1 MIPFLKRFSEVAVKY
16 PERLAAVDHDGK
28 RKTTYA
34 QFNDYSS
41 RVAAY
46 LKALGFQKE
55 DLVAI
60 KLEKSMEYVAVEL
73 GVIKC
78 GCAFVPVSDAMGQE
92 RIEHVLKDSGTRLVF
107 DSMHWKA
114 AMDCQPLP
122 EADWAESDEHDL
134 AFIIYTSGSTGKP
147 KGVVEEYGA
156 YRFMA
161 KGTAEEVL
169 EPYNTPDDAI
179 RFANVA
185 PVTFSAFTIIAICM
199 VCEAWTN
206 YFVSDAVVKNPLLYM
221 QFLKDHRID
230 AMFLTAS
237 LVKPL
242 SDNQNLSPKAI
253 MLSSERVSDVYST
266 RFAVLNLYCNSE
278 LMSTACNFVIDRP
291 YSNTPIGSGCSY
303 TDMVLLDND
312 VISEKEGEICL
323 HLPYFRG
330 YLNQQEENDKAFICI
345 GGKKFFRTRDFAR
358 RGEDGLLYVL
368 GRADDM
374 VKINGNRVEPAEVE
388 TALKKVLG
396 TKVVAVKAFENKGIH
411 FLCAYYQKE
420 TAVPEETIRTSLKKL
435 LPEYMIP
442 SYFVHFEKMPLNTN
456 GKIDKKS
463 LTPPAFSE
471 NHAEYV
477 PPETETQ
484 KIICSAAEKIL
495 GEFNDVG
502 KIGIDDDLIQLGGD
516 SICAMNL
523 IVDCKALPLS
533 VPLIFEKRTI
543 RAIAEA
549 VDILKAQ
556 ASASVQGK
564 NLRSKVLLNDIQLYM
579 LRCELSAPRTV
590 MYNLAYKA
598 ILSDNVDLSQFAC
611 AVRKAL
617 SAHPALLSVIEKEGD
632 TYYLRYEA
640 GFDKEIPIETMS
652 KEELADAE
660 KHFVRPFLL
669 DSSPLFRTRIISTP
683 EQNVFLFDVYHVIAD
698 GSSMEILMDDIALS
712 LGGTSLAADFTYQ
725 AMQNEADFKN
735 TETYSH
741 DVAYFKNRYDK
752 EGWHTRPRTDF
763 DTDKN
768 ILDSIEGDF
777 KFSKDS
783 VTSLCQHYGLGKNE
797 FYTAAVALAISMYDK
812 TQNVMLSWV
821 WNGREDV
828 SVQRSI
834 GLFYKDFPIAF
845 TIDDK
850 TKLKDLLMQ
859 AKEQVLESIS
869 HGSLSY
875 FDRIGLYQGHE
886 VLCLLYQGD
895 MYECDKYRSFMKN
908 TAEPL
913 ETDEFPCGCGNS
925 PELEILES
933 RDGFGFILDYNA
945 AQYKR
950 ESMEK
955 FVNLF
960 AASCEMLLET
970 AENPDITLLAKQ
982 SNMLY
987 RTCDG

>member
-1 MIPFLKRFSEVAVKY
+1 M
-16 PERLAAVDHDGK
+16 AAVDHDGA
-28 RKTTYA
+28 RSTTYA
-34 QFNDYSS
+34 QFNDYSG

-78 GCAFVPVSDAMGQE
+78 GCAFVPISDAMGQE
-92 RIEHVLKDSGTRLVF
+92 RIEHVLKDSGARLVF
-107 DSMHWKA
+107 DSMHWDKA
-114 AMDCQPLP
+114 MSYKPLP

-147 KGVVEEYGA
+147 KGVVEEYGV
-156 YRFMA
+156 YSFTTT
-161 KGTAEEVL
+161 GTAEEVVK
-169 EPYNTPDDAI
+169 PYTMKDDAL

-185 PVTFSAFTIIAICM
+185 PVTFSAFIIINVSMLYDAVTIYI
-199 VCEAWTN
+199 
-206 YFVSDAVVKNPLLYM
+206 VSDAVVKNPMLYM

-237 LVKPL
+237 MIKPL
-242 SDNQNLSPKAI
+242 SENKSLSPKVI
-253 MLSSERVSDVYST
+253 MLSSERVSDTYSD
-266 RFAVLNLYCNSE
+266 RFDFRNLYCNTE
-278 LMSTACNFVIDRP
+278 LMSTACSFVIDRP

-303 TDMVLLDND
+303 TDMVLLDD
-312 VISEKEGEICL
+312 GKVSEKEGEICL
-323 HLPYFRG
+323 YLPYFRG
-330 YLNQQEENDKAFICI
+330 YLNQNEENDKAFIWI

-358 RGEDGLLYVL
+358 RGEDGLLYIL

-388 TALKKVLG
+388 AALKKVLG
-396 TKVVAVKAFENKGIH
+396 TKVVAVKAFENKGSH
-411 FLCAYYQKE
+411 FLCAYYEKE

-442 SYFVHFEKMPLNTN
+442 SFFVHFEKMPLNTN

-463 LTPPAFSE
+463 LTLPAFSE

-477 PPETETQ
+477 PPETKTQ

-516 SICAMNL
+516 SIRAMNL

-533 VPLIFEKRTI
+533 VPLIFEKRTV

-549 VDILKAQ
+549 VEALKAQ
-556 ASASVQGK
+556 NSPTVQGE
-564 NLRSKVLLNDIQLYM
+564 NQLTKVPLNDIQLYM
-579 LRCELSAPRTV
+579 LRCDLEFPGTV
-590 MYNLAYKA
+590 MYNIAYKV
-598 ILSDNVDLSQFAC
+598 ILSDNVNLNQFAC
-611 AVRKAL
+611 AVRKVL
-617 SAHPALLSVIEKEGD
+617 SAHPALLSVIEKENEI
-632 TYYLRYEA
+632 YYLRYEPS
-640 GFDKEIPIETMS
+640 FDRKIPVETMS
-652 KEELADAE
+652 GEALAAVE
-660 KHFVRPFLL
+660 KSFIKPFNL
-669 DSSPLFRTRIISTP
+669 DGSPLCRTRIIRTP
-683 EQNVFLFDVYHVIAD
+683 EKGVFLFDVYHVIAD
-698 GSSMEILMDDIALS
+698 GNSMEILMDDIALS
-712 LGGTSLAADFTYQ
+712 LSGRSLAEDCTFQ
-725 AMQNEADFKN
+725 AMQGEADFKN
-735 TETYSH
+735 TEAYSR
-741 DVAYFKNRYDK
+741 DVAYFRNRYDK
-752 EGWHTRPRTDF
+752 DGWHTRPQPDY
-763 DTDKN
+763 DNSKEN
-768 ILDSIEGDF
+768 ILDTITDDF
-777 KFSKDS
+777 HFSKER
-783 VTSLCQHYGLGKNE
+783 VASLCQHYTLGKNE
-797 FYTAAVALAISMYDK
+797 FYAAAVALAIAMYNNA
-812 TQNVMLSWV
+812 QNVMLSWV

-859 AKEQVLESIS
+859 AKEQVLESIA
-869 HGSLSY
+869 HGSISY

-908 TAEPL
+908 TAKPL

-945 AQYKR
+945 TQYKR

-987 RTCDG
+987 RICDG

>member
-1 MIPFLKRFSEVAVKY
+1 M
-16 PERLAAVDHDGK
+16 AAVDHDGV
-28 RKTTYA
+28 RSTTYA

-78 GCAFVPVSDAMGQE
+78 GCAFVPISDAMGQE
-92 RIEHVLKDSGTRLVF
+92 RIEHVLRDSGAKLVF
-107 DSMHWKA
+107 DSTHWDKA
-114 AMDCQPLP
+114 MSYKSLP

-147 KGVVEEYGA
+147 KGVVEEYGV
-156 YRFMA
+156 YRFTTT
-161 KGTAEEVL
+161 GTAEEVVK
-169 EPYNTPDDAI
+169 PYTMKDDAL

-185 PVTFSAFTIIAICM
+185 PVTFSAFIIINVSMLYDAVTIYI
-199 VCEAWTN
+199 
-206 YFVSDAVVKNPLLYM
+206 VSDAVVKNPMLYM

-237 LVKPL
+237 MIKPL
-242 SDNQNLSPKAI
+242 SENKSLSPKVI
-253 MLSSERVSDVYST
+253 MLSSERVSDTYSD
-266 RFAVLNLYCNSE
+266 RFDFRNLYCNTE
-278 LMSTACNFVIDRP
+278 LMSTACNFVIDKP
-291 YSNTPIGSGCSY
+291 YSNTPIGKGCSY
-303 TDMVLLDND
+303 TDMILLDD
-312 VISEKEGEICL
+312 GEVSEKEGEICL
-323 HLPYFRG
+323 CLPYFRG
-330 YLNQQEENDKAFICI
+330 YLNQQEENDKAFVTI

-388 TALKKVLG
+388 AALKKVLG
-396 TKVVAVKAFENKGIH
+396 TKVVAVKAFENKGSH
-411 FLCAYYQKE
+411 FLCAYYEKE

-442 SYFVHFEKMPLNTN
+442 SFFVHFEKMPLNIN

-471 NHAEYV
+471 NHAEYA

-502 KIGIDDDLIQLGGD
+502 KIGIDDDLIQLGSD
-516 SICAMNL
+516 SICAMKL

-549 VDILKAQ
+549 VDILRSQ
-556 ASASVQGK
+556 SSPTIQGK
-564 NLRSKVLLNDIQLYM
+564 NRLTKVLLNDIQLYM
-579 LRCELSAPRTV
+579 LRCELSAPGTV
-590 MYNLAYKA
+590 MYNITYKV
-598 ILSDNVDLSQFAC
+598 ILQDNLDLSQFAC
-611 AVRKAL
+611 AVRKAI

-632 TYYLRYEA
+632 TYYLHYEA
-640 GFDKEIPIETMS
+640 GFDKEIPIEAMS
-652 KEELADAE
+652 MEELADAE
-660 KHFVRPFLL
+660 KHFVRPFQL
-669 DSSPLFRTRIISTP
+669 DGSPLFRTRIISTP

-725 AMQNEADFKN
+725 AMQKEADFKN

-768 ILDSIEGDF
+768 ILDSIKGDF

-821 WNGREDV
+821 WNGRGDV

-845 TIDDK
+845 TIDDR
-850 TKLKDLLMQ
+850 TKLKDLLLQ

-908 TAEPL
+908 AAEPL

-987 RTCDG
+987 RICDG